1 MSAIHLC
8 IAAMGRSY
16 RALHERDSPLYR
28 GHGPLLQP
36 IGFV

>member
-1 MSAIHLC
+1 MSAIQLG

-16 RALHERDSPLYR
+16 SPSIPSDSALYR

>member
-1 MSAIHLC
+1 MSAIHPG

-16 RALHERDSPLYR
+16 SSSIPSDSPLYR